1 MSLRQDSCSSFG
13 LLNSMV
19 RTLILFLLLLLPA
32 MGQTVKQTNPPI
44 PASLSVLAGDGDNT
58 YCVATA
64 VKTPVSFTL
73 TCRRSGVTK
82 FTSTVIVETAWIVD
96 GDLCW
101 LFNYDATNPKLVHF
115 QVSETV
121 RVKGVITGTKMKS
134 QGDVL
139 WP

>member
-1 MSLRQDSCSSFG
+1 
-13 LLNSMV
+13 MV
-19 RTLILFLLLLLPA
+19 RTLILFLLLSLSV
-32 MGQTVKQTNPPI
+32 MGQTIKQTNPPI
-44 PASLSVLAGDGDNT
+44 PASLSVLAQDGDNT

-73 TCRRSGVTK
+73 TCRRAGVTK
-82 FTSTVIVETAWIVD
+82 FTSTVIDETTWIID

-101 LFNYDATNPKLVHF
+101 LFKYDATNPKLVHF

-121 RVKGVITGTKMKS
+121 RVNGVITGTKMKS